1 MAPQTNSRPAAAQ
14 FRFPRKLRRRRRGSS
29 LPIVTTCL
37 FMLAGPA
44 VAFMLWTHGW
54 LDGLLGTPPLDV
66 PQALAEVHSG
76 VILLSMPNQDACR
89 QRVFNNTT
97 GQQQDDGV
105 VDCKAAMSKVKQ
117 DDRLARMNAIGGG
130 FRGSH

>member
-1 MAPQTNSRPAAAQ
+1 
-14 FRFPRKLRRRRRGSS
+14 
-29 LPIVTTCL
+29 
-37 FMLAGPA
+37 MLAGPA

-76 VILLSMPNQDACR
+76 VILLSTPNQDACR

-97 GQQQDDGV
+97 GRQQDDGV
-105 VDCKAAMSKVKQ
+105 VDCKTAMSKVRQ
-117 DDRLARMNAIGGG
+117 DDRVARMNAIGGA
-130 FRGSH
+130 FRSH